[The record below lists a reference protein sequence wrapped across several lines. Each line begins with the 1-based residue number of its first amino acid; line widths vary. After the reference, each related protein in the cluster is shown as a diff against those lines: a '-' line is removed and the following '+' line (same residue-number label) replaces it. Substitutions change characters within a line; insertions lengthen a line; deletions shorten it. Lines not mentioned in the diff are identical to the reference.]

1 MTTLMQDSE
10 RVWAGRTRT
19 FTLTI
24 GWGYV
29 AYVLALAVVSTVAA
43 LVV

>member
-1 MTTLMQDSE
+1 MTTMTQDSG

-29 AYVLALAVVSTVAA
+29 AYVLALAAASTVAA
-43 LVV
+43 FLV